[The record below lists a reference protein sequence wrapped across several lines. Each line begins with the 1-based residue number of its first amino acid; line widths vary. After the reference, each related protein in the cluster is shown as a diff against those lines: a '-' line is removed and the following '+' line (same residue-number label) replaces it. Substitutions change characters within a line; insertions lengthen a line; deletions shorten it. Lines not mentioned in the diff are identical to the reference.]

1 VPAIGAY
8 SFVLASPS
16 SALCTLACALSTEAW
31 AEGMLP
37 AEDVVPVDPLEPDP
51 LPLPLP
57 LEPDPLPPDR
67 LPLEPLVGAVVMVVC
82 GVVVVR
88 VGVVVVGAVGVGV
101 VLVGVVV
108 VLVGVV
114 VLRLVWYVTN
124 SVADELAVR
133 LVLVAVELEDEASS
147 AAVS

>member
-1 VPAIGAY
+1 MPAIGAY

-51 LPLPLP
+51 LPLDELP
-57 LEPDPLPPDR
+57 LDRLPLDPLPPDR
-67 LPLEPLVGAVVMVVC
+67 LVLVGAVVC
-82 GVVVVR
+82 GVVVV
-88 VGVVVVGAVGVGV
+88 VCGVVVAGVVRVGV
-101 VLVGVVV
+101 VLVD
-108 VLVGVV
+108 VV
-114 VLRLVWYVTN
+114 VLRFVWYVTN
-124 SVADELAVR
+124 SAACELPVR
-133 LVLVAVELEDEASS
+133 LVLVAVELVDEASS

>member
-1 VPAIGAY
+1 MPAIGAY

-37 AEDVVPVDPLEPDP
+37 AEDVVPVEPLEPDP
-51 LPLPLP
+51 LPLDELP
-57 LEPDPLPPDR
+57 LDRLPLDPLPPDR
-67 LPLEPLVGAVVMVVC
+67 LLLVGAVVC
-82 GVVVVR
+82 GVVVV
-88 VGVVVVGAVGVGV
+88 VCGVVVAGVVRVGV

-108 VLVGVV
+108 VFVGVV
-114 VLRLVWYVTN
+114 VLRFVWYVTN
-124 SVADELAVR
+124 SAAGELAVR
-133 LVLVAVELEDEASS
+133 LVLVAVELVDEASS

>member
-16 SALCTLACALSTEAW
+16 SALCTLACALSTKAW

-51 LPLPLP
+51 LPLDELP
-57 LEPDPLPPDR
+57 LDRLPLDPLPPDR
-67 LPLEPLVGAVVMVVC
+67 LVLVGAVVC
-82 GVVVVR
+82 GVVVV
-88 VGVVVVGAVGVGV
+88 VCGVVVAGVVRVGV
-101 VLVGVVV
+101 VLV
-108 VLVGVV
+108 V
-114 VLRLVWYVTN
+114 VLRFVWYVTN
-124 SVADELAVR
+124 SAAGELPVR
-133 LVLVAVELEDEASS
+133 LVLVAVELVDEASS

>member
-51 LPLPLP
+51 LPLPL
-57 LEPDPLPPDR
+57 EPDPLPPDR
-67 LPLEPLVGAVVMVVC
+67 LPLEPLVGAVVVVVC
-82 GVVVVR
+82 VVVVVR
-88 VGVVVVGAVGVGV
+88 VGVVVVGVVRVGV
-101 VLVGVVV
+101 VLGVVVV

-124 SVADELAVR
+124 SVADELPVR
-133 LVLVAVELEDEASS
+133 LVLVAVELEDDASS

>member
-8 SFVLASPS
+8 SFVFASPS

-37 AEDVVPVDPLEPDP
+37 AEDVVPVDPLELDP
-51 LPLPLP
+51 LPLDELP
-57 LEPDPLPPDR
+57 LDR
-67 LPLEPLVGAVVMVVC
+67 LPLDPLLPDRLLLVGAVVC
-82 GVVVVR
+82 GVVVV
-88 VGVVVVGAVGVGV
+88 VCGVVVAGVVRVGV

-108 VLVGVV
+108 VSVGVV
-114 VLRLVWYVTN
+114 VLRFVWYVTN
-124 SVADELAVR
+124 SVAGELPVR
-133 LVLVAVELEDEASS
+133 LVLVAVELVDEASS